1 MPSAH
6 PLKILVSIALAA
18 VPAVIWA
25 AIFLKKRKEPLGT
38 VMITFVAGMVSVAPI
53 IIYKLSWQYLPGLNI
68 FAYFDRFGQNTL
80 GFTQFMYLPVSTL
93 LSFFLVGVIE
103 EYAKHLAVKT
113 ADNGRFKNVD
123 DAMEYSIIAAL
134 GFSFVENVM
143 YFFYIW
149 QYQGIDTLYLSF
161 IFRAIFS
168 TFAHIL
174 FSGVYGYY
182 YGLAYFAKPIYQE
195 EIRKNRHPAITLLH
209 KILHLK
215 SETVFADEKVMQG
228 LMYAVILHAFFNV
241 MLELDITYVIVPFL
255 IWGYS
260 GLTYL
265 FAKRRAQVEFGQI
278 IRREVQE

>member
-6 PLKILVSIALAA
+6 LLKILVSIALAA
-18 VPAVIWA
+18 VPAFIWA
-25 AIFLKKRKEPLGT
+25 IIFLKKRKEPLGT

-53 IIYKLSWQYLPGLNI
+53 IIYKLSWQYLPGLNL
-68 FAYFDRFGQNTL
+68 FTYFDRFGQNTL
-80 GFTQFMYLPVSTL
+80 GFTGLLYLPVSTL
-93 LSFFLVGVIE
+93 LSFLLVGVIE

-113 ADNGRFKNVD
+113 ADSGKFKNVD
-123 DAMEYSIIAAL
+123 DSIEYSIIAAL

-168 TFAHIL
+168 TFAHVL

-182 YGLAYFAKPIYQE
+182 YGLAYFAEPIYQD
-195 EIRKNRHPAITLLH
+195 EIRKNRHPAINFLH
-209 KILHLK
+209 KILNLK
-215 SETVFADEKVMQG
+215 SETIFADEKIAQG

-260 GLTYL
+260 GLSYL
-265 FAKRRAQVEFGQI
+265 FAKKKSQVEFGNVVG
-278 IRREVQE
+278 R